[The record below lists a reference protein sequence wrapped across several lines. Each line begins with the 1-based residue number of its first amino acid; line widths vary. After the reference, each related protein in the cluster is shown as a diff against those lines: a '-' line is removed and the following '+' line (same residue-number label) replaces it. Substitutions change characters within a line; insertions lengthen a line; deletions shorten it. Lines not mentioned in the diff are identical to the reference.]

1 MFLGN
6 FLIGSLQPA
15 QQIGLIQAKNLKK
28 LQIFCKKER
37 LDKSAETCLIEH
49 SEGLESILEYTLKNY
64 GAFQEENNDLFFK
77 YYRTNK
83 ELLLLFLQVVEPNFD
98 YMMEM
103 LQLFKDYPQAGE
115 CFKQKFQKLSEG
127 DKTEFINQLKQDEKL
142 FYAFLGLIP
151 IEITEVSL
159 FEAFLNYY
167 QNQIEVLRSYLSMY
181 NLPQD
186 FQKVLQRKQLWS
198 LIEVYI
204 GAHTDFVFSN
214 PVDYCAFCHEKIRIW
229 SLEGDI
235 GTQTDFVSSNSV
247 DYCSFCHEKIQM
259 QRFRVT
265 ASAEA
270 GIFEDKDLLLSLAS
284 RNCIFNHE
292 NKIRF
297 ITLYRDFPKEV
308 EQYLAQYGK
317 SIDFS
322 EEEQLK
328 ILQCQKNWVEHIK
341 VQSLAVY
348 RDYVL
353 PEKRKKHIPCSEE
366 DLPMLIRL
374 SLDNP
379 LPLEQ
384 FIVEHGRVSPQLE
397 VELFFKADEKC
408 REKYIELYG
417 VNFLL
422 HLVQNAAQY
431 GATETEQQLLK
442 PSNFANLPTYFTLL
456 NKLKMF
462 QKKEFKQM
470 QMDIC
475 ELSDEA
481 REKRGCSNVRCE
493 DCHRVRISQSI
504 ELSILL
510 NIARR
515 NYLRGGC

>member
-15 QQIGLIQAKNLKK
+15 QQIGLVQAKNLKK

-103 LQLFKDYPQAGE
+103 LQLFKDYPQVGK

-127 DKTEFINQLKQDEKL
+127 DKAEFINQLKQDEKL
-142 FYAFLGLIP
+142 FCAFLGLIP

-214 PVDYCAFCHEKIRIW
+214 SVDYCAFCHAGGHM
-229 SLEGDI
+229 EG
-235 GTQTDFVSSNSV
+235 
-247 DYCSFCHEKIQM
+247 
-259 QRFRVT
+259 FRVT

-270 GIFEDKDLLLSLAS
+270 GIFEDKALLLSLAS
-284 RNCIFNHE
+284 RNYIFNHE

-297 ITLYRDFPKEV
+297 IKLYGDYPSEV

-317 SIDFS
+317 SIDLS
-322 EEEQLK
+322 EEEQFK
-328 ILQCQKNWVEHIK
+328 FLQHHPNLIEHIK
-341 VQSLAVY
+341 VQSLVVY

-379 LPLEQ
+379 LQLEQ

-397 VELFFKADEKC
+397 AELFFKADEKC
-408 REKYIELYG
+408 RDKYIELYG
-417 VNFLL
+417 VNLRN
-422 HLVQNAAQY
+422 LVQNAAQY

-456 NKLKMF
+456 NKWNIF
-462 QKKEFKQM
+462 QKEEIKQM
-470 QMDIC
+470 YSC
-475 ELSDEA
+475 ELSKKV
-481 REKRGCSNVRCE
+481 REEKGCFNIRCGDCLALKRS
-493 DCHRVRISQSI
+493 
-504 ELSILL
+504 LSIVLPIL
-510 NIARR
+510 INIAQR

>member
-15 QQIGLIQAKNLKK
+15 QQIGLVQAKNLKK

-37 LDKSAETCLIEH
+37 LDKSAETYLIEH

-64 GAFQEENNDLFFK
+64 GAFQEENSDLFFK
-77 YYRTNK
+77 HHRTNK

-142 FYAFLGLIP
+142 FCVFLGLIP

-159 FEAFLNYY
+159 FEAFLDYY

-204 GAHTDFVFSN
+204 ATHTDFVFSN
-214 PVDYCAFCHEKIRIW
+214 SIDYCAFCHA
-229 SLEGDI
+229 G
-235 GTQTDFVSSNSV
+235 G
-247 DYCSFCHEKIQM
+247 QM
-259 QRFRVT
+259 QGFCVT

-270 GIFEDKDLLLSLAS
+270 GIFEDKALLLSLAS

-297 ITLYRDFPKEV
+297 IKLYGDYPSEV

-328 ILQCQKNWVEHIK
+328 VLQCQKNLVEHIK
-341 VQSLAVY
+341 VQSPVVY
-348 RDYVL
+348 RYYVL

-397 VELFFKADEKC
+397 AELFFKADEKC
-408 REKYIELYG
+408 RDKYIELHG
-417 VNFLL
+417 VNLRN
-422 HLVQNAAQY
+422 LVPNAAQY

-442 PSNFANLPTYFTLL
+442 PSNFANLPSYFTLL
-456 NKLKMF
+456 NKWNIF
-462 QKKEFKQM
+462 QKEEIKQM
-470 QMDIC
+470 EMYSC
-475 ELSDEA
+475 ELSKKV
-481 REKRGCSNVRCE
+481 REEKGCFNVRCG
-493 DCHRVRISQSI
+493 DCHALRISLQI
-504 ELSILL
+504 VLPILI